1 MNRENNRR
9 RGDKLAGIRLNRMNI
24 LMICIGL
31 IIATLMAVS
40 MYRTTVSVKDI
51 VTVTNNYLSNQS
63 AGGMLRDF
71 ATNLGEQAM
80 AFVQSGE
87 VGSAK
92 SYEAQMEVI
101 NARLAQYEPET
112 SNSAAANSEFT
123 TAVEAFR
130 ARNSLEISAMR
141 LAAATMPAGK

>member
-40 MYRTTVSVKDI
+40 MYRTTVSVKEI

-71 ATNLGEQAM
+71 ATNLGDQAM
-80 AFVQSGE
+80 AFVQSGVDAE
-87 VGSAK
+87 QHPGQFVSGGR
-92 SYEAQMEVI
+92 VV
-101 NARLAQYEPET
+101 
-112 SNSAAANSEFT
+112 
-123 TAVEAFR
+123 VEQLLVMLDQALILQPITNR
-130 ARNSLEISAMR
+130 QI
-141 LAAATMPAGK
+141 